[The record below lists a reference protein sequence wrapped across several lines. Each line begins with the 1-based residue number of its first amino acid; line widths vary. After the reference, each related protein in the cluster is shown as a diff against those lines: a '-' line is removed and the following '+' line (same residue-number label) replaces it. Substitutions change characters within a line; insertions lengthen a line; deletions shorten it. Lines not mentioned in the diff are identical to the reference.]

1 MRSNWRSKMQGGAWL
16 KGGDCHRRPITFL
29 SSYLY
34 SSSRISDQWQV
45 LGAFDLLLSIKTAST
60 NDFQPVQAARAAI
73 IHHVLSP
80 EVRRAH
86 HKDPT
91 SAWLQTRIQQK
102 QSLT

>member
-1 MRSNWRSKMQGGAWL
+1 MQGGAWP
-16 KGGDCHRRPITFL
+16 KGGDCHRRPVTFL

-34 SSSRISDQWQV
+34 SSTRISDQWQV
-45 LGAFDLLLSIKTAST
+45 LGAFDLLLRIQTASA
-60 NDFQPVQAARAAI
+60 NDFQPVQATRAGI

-80 EVRRAH
+80 EVRRARH
-86 HKDPT
+86 QDHQDPA